1 MNAKEKIQEPTAITL
16 ERSVTDLENRVKLLS
31 DEIADNAQQIDRIMD
46 NISSD

>member
-1 MNAKEKIQEPTAITL
+1 MSAKEKLEEPTANTL

-31 DEIADNAQQIDRIMD
+31 DEIADNAQKIDRIMD